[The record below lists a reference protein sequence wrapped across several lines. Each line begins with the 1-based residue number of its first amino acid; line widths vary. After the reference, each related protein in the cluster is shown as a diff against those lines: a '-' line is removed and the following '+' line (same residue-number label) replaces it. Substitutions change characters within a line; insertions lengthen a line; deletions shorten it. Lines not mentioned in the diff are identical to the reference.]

1 MPTSCKVSM
10 PKTYQAQGGA
20 AIVIIAF
27 MVGTGWQLTF
37 YPSTTNSPQGAHI
50 MTIKNKTTNNT
61 DSLAVDSASASE
73 VYIAKEVI
81 SCASERYYG
90 HQTTKSE
97 LDDHG
102 NKIKVT
108 RRKDG
113 TTTIKS
119 SGPCGRSDYDENGN
133 LC

>member
-1 MPTSCKVSM
+1 MSIDPADYWMTPAEERRLEDK
-10 PKTYQAQGGA
+10 
-20 AIVIIAF
+20 
-27 MVGTGWQLTF
+27 LT
-37 YPSTTNSPQGAHI
+37 
-50 MTIKNKTTNNT
+50 
-61 DSLAVDSASASE
+61 
-73 VYIAKEVI
+73 
-81 SCASERYYG
+81 YG

-97 LDDHG
+97 LDDYG